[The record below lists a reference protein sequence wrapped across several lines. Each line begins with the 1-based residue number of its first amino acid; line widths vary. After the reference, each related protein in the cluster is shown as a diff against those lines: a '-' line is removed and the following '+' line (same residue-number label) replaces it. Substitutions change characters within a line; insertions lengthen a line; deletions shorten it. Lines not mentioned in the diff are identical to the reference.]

1 MIVNPSANLA
11 AARAPL
17 MTAVHPFLAGGPY
30 QAIPF
35 LCFTNGSP
43 DRFSQTTLL
52 LTPQG
57 RLSIGIIWRNPETG
71 SYHRDFA
78 SFSLNP
84 LCLFFAALLFLAM
97 EQALQALMY
106 PPITHPDWIYCGAQM
121 L

>member
-1 MIVNPSANLA
+1 MIVTPSANLA

-17 MTAVHPFLAGGPY
+17 MTAVHPFLTGGPY

-57 RLSIGIIWRNPETG
+57 RLSIGTIWRNPETG

-84 LCLFFAALLFLAM
+84 FFLFFAAAFLFLAM
-97 EQALQALMY
+97 EQALMY
-106 PPITHPDWIYCGAQM
+106 QPMTHPEWTYCGAQM